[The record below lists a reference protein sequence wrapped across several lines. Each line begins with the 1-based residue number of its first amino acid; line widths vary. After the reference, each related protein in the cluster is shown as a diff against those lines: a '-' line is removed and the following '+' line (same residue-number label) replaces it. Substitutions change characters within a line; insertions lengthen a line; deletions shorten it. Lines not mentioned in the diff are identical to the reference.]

1 MAPPT
6 IAKGIQF
13 PGKGQSRQHGYLMIH
28 AMAEYIYF
36 EGRIVHAWE
45 LLEMLGRGVHFSITP
60 AGQVVQHQDPRTTL
74 WQAAGANRD
83 SCGVEMLI
91 PGVYDITALYTKINS
106 SEHYYTQSYYSGLI
120 DIVQYLDKEKS
131 YLHSPEYNW
140 DLHSA
145 QSRGRKHDPGSSF
158 SVDKWT
164 TMLREY
170 VEHGR

>member
-1 MAPPT
+1 
-6 IAKGIQF
+6 
-13 PGKGQSRQHGYLMIH
+13 MIH

-45 LLEMLGRGVHFSITP
+45 LLDMLGRGSHFSITS
-60 AGQVVQHQDPRTTL
+60 AGQAVQHQDPRTTL
-74 WQAAGANRD
+74 WQAKGANRE

-91 PGVYDITALYTKINS
+91 PGVYDLTALYTKINS
-106 SEHYYTQSYYSGLI
+106 TEHYYKQSYYDGLLNIQRYLNSI
-120 DIVQYLDKEKS
+120 D
-131 YLHSPEYNW
+131 YLHSPAFNW

-164 TMLREY
+164 DMLRE
-170 VEHGR
+170 EFDGK